1 MEDLG
6 IHIDVSI
13 GRIDLLKTFY
23 LAPSLDNVATPSLL
37 PEVLA
42 VLADDKG
49 IGEDMPA
56 WCTAT
61 GNELIGMEEEGDQY
75 RIYVRKCQH

>member
-1 MEDLG
+1 LEDRG
-6 IHIDVSI
+6 IYIDVSP

-23 LAPSLDNVATPSLL
+23 LAPSLDNGAPPCLL
-37 PEVLA
+37 PEVLE
-42 VLADDKG
+42 VLADGKR
-49 IGEDMPA
+49 IGEDMSA